1 MLESIGSLKS
11 NFFLNEI
18 PFLNSI
24 LFFLLVGLVFD
35 LEAVIGEMDAQV
47 FIILN
52 IFLSVVIDSESQ
64 VAGVEQS

>member
-1 MLESIGSLKS
+1 MLESIGRLKS
-11 NFFLNEI
+11 NFLLNEI

-24 LFFLLVGLVFD
+24 LFFLLVGFVFD

-52 IFLSVVIDSESQ
+52 ILLSVVIDSESQ

>member
-11 NFFLNEI
+11 NFLLNEI

-24 LFFLLVGLVFD
+24 LFFLLVGFVFD

-52 IFLSVVIDSESQ
+52 ILLSVVIDSESQ

>member
-1 MLESIGSLKS
+1 MLESIGSLNS

-24 LFFLLVGLVFD
+24 LFFLLVGFVFD
-35 LEAVIGEMDAQV
+35 LEAVIGEMNAQI
-47 FIILN
+47 FIIFN
-52 IFLSVVIDSESQ
+52 ILLSVVINSESQ